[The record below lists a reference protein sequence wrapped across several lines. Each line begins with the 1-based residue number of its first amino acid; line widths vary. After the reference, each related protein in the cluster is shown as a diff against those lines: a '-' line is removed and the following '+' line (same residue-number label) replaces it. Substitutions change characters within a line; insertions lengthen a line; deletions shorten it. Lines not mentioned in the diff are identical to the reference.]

1 MARNKGE
8 LLKLVEK
15 ESLRTDLDAFEVG
28 DTIDVH
34 TRLREGEKERVQV
47 FTGIVIGRHGAGAG
61 ATFTVRR
68 MVGEEGVERV
78 FPLHSPN
85 IVDIK
90 VRKRGKVRRARL
102 NYLRGRTGRRATLAS
117 RRLTRSDSTAKEAL
131 AAKDETP
138 VAEGETPVKET
149 QAPEGENASDAQIA
163 DESEAAEEKG
173 EG

>member
-8 LLKLVEK
+8 LVRLVEK

-28 DTIDVH
+28 DTVEVH

-47 FTGIVIGRHGAGAG
+47 FAGIVIGRHGGGAG
-61 ATFTVRR
+61 ATLTVRR
-68 MVGEEGVERV
+68 MVGEEGVERI

-85 IVDIK
+85 IVNIK

-117 RRLTRSDSTAKEAL
+117 RRFTDAGP
-131 AAKDETP
+131 AAKD
-138 VAEGETPVKET
+138 
-149 QAPEGENASDAQIA
+149 APAA
-163 DESEAAEEKG
+163 ESEAPTAESEAPTAESEDAADAQAAGEREAGEEEG